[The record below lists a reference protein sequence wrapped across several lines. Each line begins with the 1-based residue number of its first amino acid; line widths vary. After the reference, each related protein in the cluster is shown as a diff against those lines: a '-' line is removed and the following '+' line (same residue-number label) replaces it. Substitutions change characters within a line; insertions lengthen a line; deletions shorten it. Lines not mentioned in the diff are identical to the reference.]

1 MCRQSLSS
9 IGVISLD
16 LSPVIVGTKA
26 GNDFRTLQPNNTG
39 LSTDREPRKAHYM
52 SHHRATHTSAN
63 EEGGGRVTCSSV
75 GDAKLTTFKLA
86 RVLRPG
92 VRSPD
97 CKVQYVTRYD
107 SYIVHQDFLE
117 ITTVSQT
124 QNQCYSPSTQTER
137 QHFLGFVL
145 IV

>member
-75 GDAKLTTFKLA
+75 GDARLTTFKLA

-97 CKVQYVTRYD
+97 CKLQYVTRYD
-107 SYIVHQDFLE
+107 SYIVHQRFLE
-117 ITTVSQT
+117 INNCDSDAKSMLQ
-124 QNQCYSPSTQTER
+124 P
-137 QHFLGFVL
+137 
-145 IV
+145 